1 MLASMILSIELA
13 AVFFTL
19 IFCAYWMVN
28 KIAQEH
34 TAFVSE
40 STLTGKSQGFV
51 LGLAIFTAAKC
62 AIVDPLA
69 SILPFELGP
78 EAAATVSGLVYFALG
93 LTAIHGA
100 SRLVKN
106 GLHPV
111 TVPAVICF
119 CLFAAAV
126 VFMRML
132 APV

>member
-19 IFCAYWMVN
+19 IFCAYWTVN

-78 EAAATVSGLVYFALG
+78 EAAATASGTPWLQARR
-93 LTAIHGA
+93 TASLRG
-100 SRLVKN
+100 RN
-106 GLHPV
+106 
-111 TVPAVICF
+111 
-119 CLFAAAV
+119 
-126 VFMRML
+126 R
-132 APV
+132 